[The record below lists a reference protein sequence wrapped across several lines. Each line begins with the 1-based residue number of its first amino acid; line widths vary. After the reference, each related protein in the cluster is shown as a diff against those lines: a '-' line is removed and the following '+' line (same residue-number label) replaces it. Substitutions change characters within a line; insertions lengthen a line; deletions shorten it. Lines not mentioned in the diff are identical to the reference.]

1 MTEASLQLCGRLQGK
16 DPAATPGVPDT
27 TGAHLPQLG
36 LGDRIEGKDELNAA
50 GGAETHQT
58 TAGMVWGSAAGQ
70 RDRTD
75 QQAAPPQ
82 PTGTALNLTGL
93 RQDATDAINS
103 IKCILRYIDNP
114 GTTGR
119 LLPTEPIGCTP
130 GMRFS
135 LRICAPN
142 FVFDAGDNL
151 YILLLTKPAF
161 TAVSH
166 PNPLIT
172 SCRKAEAV

>member
-1 MTEASLQLCGRLQGK
+1 MASIFIVLE
-16 DPAATPGVPDT
+16 ATPECSRTIYPT
-27 TGAHLPQLG
+27 TYKTL
-36 LGDRIEGKDELNAA
+36 K
-50 GGAETHQT
+50 
-58 TAGMVWGSAAGQ
+58 
-70 RDRTD
+70 
-75 QQAAPPQ
+75 
-82 PTGTALNLTGL
+82 
-93 RQDATDAINS
+93 DATDAINPT
-103 IKCILRYIDNP
+103 KCILRHIDNA
-114 GTTGR
+114 GNTGR

-151 YILLLTKPAF
+151 SILLLTKPAF

-172 SCRKAEAV
+172 SCRKAEAA